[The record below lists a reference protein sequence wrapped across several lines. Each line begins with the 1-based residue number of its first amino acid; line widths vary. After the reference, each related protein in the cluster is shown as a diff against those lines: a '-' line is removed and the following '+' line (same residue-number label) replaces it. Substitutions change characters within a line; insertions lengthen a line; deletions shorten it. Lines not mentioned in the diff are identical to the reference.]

1 MRTLAAR
8 LAGAVCVLLIAGSV
22 DQSQALVLERGSEA
36 NWAKKRKASKVR
48 TQPGPIA
55 ALPKDPQTT
64 PQARKKTKRYRRRGR
79 TKKIKQV
86 AKEPE
91 FHTYQPEPLV
101 SIHDHDLKVLGGLA
115 ESSYSRWIFDT
126 LRSKSKPVLKT
137 QKADRK
143 AILDFYS
150 NRRFAPHW
158 ISSSGLTVP
167 AVRLMQ
173 VLGEANQ
180 HGFEAARYI
189 PIGLTRF
196 DKIPEE
202 LFDDP
207 AKVAKLEIAITI
219 AALRYAR
226 HASGG
231 QVDPNKIGRS
241 YDLSPPT
248 VGRTQALIQ
257 MTGTAR
263 PDRYLA
269 GLHPSHPTY
278 AALKAE
284 LVEDHRSQVTQIP
297 AGRSVSYGQ
306 TDQRVPLMRARLV
319 RLGFLKQAKARK
331 SSRSSQKPDYFDKKL
346 YRAVKTFQGS
356 KGLRRDGIVGR
367 KTLAALNGQKSND
380 LRALSKL
387 NMERMR
393 WLPRNFGRQ
402 HIIVNQAAYEA
413 RFVERGNTIHKM
425 RVIIG
430 KPHHPTPLFSDE
442 METVV
447 FNPYWN
453 VPRSIAGAEMI
464 PRLKRDP
471 GYLDRKGFQV
481 IDRRGRKVR
490 SRSVRW
496 WNYTGETM
504 PYDIRQP
511 PGRRNALGELKFLFP
526 NKHAV
531 YMHDTPSRQLFNAER
546 RAFSHGCVR
555 VQNPRKFA
563 EIILGWNARKVAS
576 LVATRTNR
584 RVSLSKKIPVH
595 LTYFTLWPNEAN
607 ALVEYADIYGRDKA
621 LAKALKTPA
630 PKPR

>member
-1 MRTLAAR
+1 MRALVAR
-8 LAGAVCVLLIAGSV
+8 LVMVLCVLFVSGLA
-22 DQSQALVLERGSEA
+22 DQPQALVLERGSEA
-36 NWAKKRKASKVR
+36 NWAKKRKVPKLR

-55 ALPKDPQTT
+55 ALPTDPQTAPT
-64 PQARKKTKRYRRRGR
+64 TQRRTKRYRRRGR
-79 TKKIKQV
+79 NSKIKPV

-91 FHTYQPEPLV
+91 FHVYRPAPLV
-101 SIHDHDLKVLGGLA
+101 SIHDSGLEGA
-115 ESSYSRWIFDT
+115 LADSSYSRWIFDT
-126 LRSKSKPVLKT
+126 LRQKSKPVLWT

-143 AILDFYS
+143 AILAWYAKR
-150 NRRFAPHW
+150 NFAPHW
-158 ISSSGLTVP
+158 ISSSGLTER
-167 AVRLMQ
+167 ASRLMRLLSEAERHGLEAEHYAPTGLAR
-173 VLGEANQ
+173 LGD
-180 HGFEAARYI
+180 I
-189 PIGLTRF
+189 S
-196 DKIPEE
+196 EE

-207 AKVAKLEIAITI
+207 VKVAKLEIAITI

-231 QVDPNKIGRS
+231 RVDPNKIGRS
-241 YDLSPPT
+241 YDLAPP
-248 VGRTQALIQ
+248 VIGRMEALLKL
-257 MTGTAR
+257 TGTAR
-263 PDRYLA
+263 PDRYLNT
-269 GLHPSHPTY
+269 LHPSHPAY
-278 AALKAE
+278 AALQAE
-284 LVEDHRSQVTQIP
+284 LVEDRELKIIQIP
-297 AGRSVSYGQ
+297 SGPSARYGEI
-306 TDQRVPLMRARLV
+306 DPRVPMIRARIV
-319 RLGFLKQAKARK
+319 QLGFLSAAKGRT
-331 SSRSSQKPDYFDKKL
+331 SSRSSHDPRYFDKKL
-346 YRAVKTFQGS
+346 SKAVKRFQAAM
-356 KGLRRDGIVGR
+356 GLRRDGIVGR
-367 KTLAALNGQKSND
+367 KTLAALNGQKRKD
-380 LRALSKL
+380 FRALAIL
-387 NMERMR
+387 NMERLR
-393 WLPRNFGRQ
+393 WLPRDFGRQ
-402 HIIVNQAAYEA
+402 HILVNQAAYEA
-413 RFVERGNTIHKM
+413 RFVERGNTVHKM

-430 KPHHPTPLFSDE
+430 KPHHPTPVFSDE

-563 EIILGWNARKVAS
+563 EIVLGWNARKVAS
-576 LVATRTNR
+576 LVATKTNR
-584 RVSLSKKIPVH
+584 RVPLRKKIPVH
-595 LTYFTLWPNEAN
+595 LTYFTLWPDEAN
-607 ALVEYADIYGRDKA
+607 VLVDYADVYGRDNA

-630 PKPR
+630 RKLR

>member
-1 MRTLAAR
+1 MRTLVAR
-8 LAGAVCVLLIAGSV
+8 LALVVCVLVIAGLI
-22 DQSQALVLERGSEA
+22 DQPQAMVLERGSAA
-36 NWAKKRKASKVR
+36 NWAKKRTVPKLR
-48 TQPGPIA
+48 TQPDPIA
-55 ALPKDPQTT
+55 ALPSDPQTIPET
-64 PQARKKTKRYRRRGR
+64 RKKQKRYRRNGR
-79 TKKIKQV
+79 TTRTKPVI
-86 AKEPE
+86 KEPE
-91 FHTYQPEPLV
+91 FHTYRPETLV
-101 SIHDHDLKVLGGLA
+101 SIHDRGLKGTLA
-115 ESSYSRWIFDT
+115 DSSYSRWIFDT
-126 LRSKSKPVLKT
+126 LRQRTSPPLQT

-143 AILDFYS
+143 AILAFYAK
-150 NRRFAPHW
+150 RGFAPHW
-158 ISSSGLTVP
+158 IESSGLTQP
-167 AVRLMQ
+167 ALRLMK
-173 VLGEANQ
+173 VLGEADL
-180 HGFEAARYI
+180 HGLEAAHYR
-189 PIGLTRF
+189 PAGLTRL
-196 DKIPEE
+196 DSTPNE
-202 LFDDP
+202 LFDNP
-207 AKVAKLEIAITI
+207 AQAAKLEIAITI
-219 AALRYAR
+219 AALKYAR

-231 QVDPNKIGRS
+231 QVNPNKIGRS
-241 YDLSPPT
+241 YDLAPPT
-248 VGRTQALIQ
+248 IERMQALSQI
-257 MTGTAR
+257 TGTNR
-263 PDRYLA
+263 PDSYLE
-269 GLHPSHPTY
+269 GLHPNHPAY
-278 AALKAE
+278 ATFKAE
-284 LVEDHRSQVTQIP
+284 LVEDRGSRLSPIP
-297 AGRSVSYGQ
+297 AGRSASLGQ
-306 TDQRVPLMRARLV
+306 TDPRVPLIRTHLV
-319 RLGFLKQAKARK
+319 QLGFLTETKGRQ
-331 SSRSSQKPDYFDKKL
+331 SSRASQSPDYFDKKL
-346 YRAVKTFQGS
+346 YDAVKAFQAS

-367 KTLAALNGQKSND
+367 KTLAALNGKRRKD
-380 LRALSKL
+380 FRALAKL

-393 WLPRNFGRQ
+393 WLPRDFGAQ

-413 RFVERGNTIHKM
+413 RFVERGKTIHKM

-584 RVSLSKKIPVH
+584 RVSLRKKIPVH
-595 LTYFTLWPNEAN
+595 LTYFTLWPNA
-607 ALVEYADIYGRDKA
+607 ASTLVEYADVYGRDKA
-621 LAKALKTPA
+621 LATALKASA
-630 PKPR
+630 PKGR

>member
-1 MRTLAAR
+1 MRNLLAS
-8 LAGAVCVLLIAGSV
+8 LAISVCILAMVGAVEH
-22 DQSQALVLERGSEA
+22 SQAMVLERGSEA
-36 NWAKKRKASKVR
+36 NWGKKRKVPQAR
-48 TQPGPIA
+48 PQPDPIA
-55 ALPKDPQTT
+55 ALPAT
-64 PQARKKTKRYRRRGR
+64 PETAPLTRQKRNRYRRRAR
-79 TKKIKQV
+79 TPKLPEV

-91 FHTYQPEPLV
+91 FHTYKADPQVSVHDRDLV
-101 SIHDHDLKVLGGLA
+101 GELA
-115 ESSYSRWIFDT
+115 DNSYARWVFDT
-126 LRSKSKPVLKT
+126 LRLRSKPVLWT
-137 QKADRK
+137 EKADRD
-143 AILDFYS
+143 AILAFYTK
-150 NRRFAPHW
+150 RKFLPHW
-158 ISSSGLTVP
+158 IDSSGLTDP
-167 AVRLMQ
+167 ALR
-173 VLGEANQ
+173 VLKVLSEADR
-180 HGFEAARYI
+180 HGLDVSRYR
-189 PIGLTRF
+189 PAGLIRF
-196 DKIPEE
+196 DRISDEF
-202 LFDDP
+202 LDDP
-207 AKVAKLEIAITI
+207 SKTAKLEVAITI
-219 AALRYAR
+219 AALKYAR

-241 YDLSPPT
+241 YDLAPPVVERAT
-248 VGRTQALIQ
+248 ALNQLVGTDQPGRFLN
-257 MTGTAR
+257 
-263 PDRYLA
+263 D
-269 GLHPSHPTY
+269 LHPTHPTY
-278 AALKAE
+278 GALLAE
-284 LVEDHRSQVTQIP
+284 LSEDQGPELSQIP
-297 AGRSVSYGQ
+297 AGRSLSYRQ
-306 TDQRVPLMRARLV
+306 TDQRVPMIRARMV
-319 RLGFLKQAKARK
+319 RLGFLAQDKGRK
-331 SSRSSQKPDYFDKKL
+331 SSRASHSPDYFDQKL
-346 YRAVKTFQGS
+346 SNAVKKFQAS

-367 KTLAALNGQKSND
+367 KTLAALNGQKREN
-380 LRALSKL
+380 LNALAKL

-393 WLPRNFGRQ
+393 WLPRNLGRQ

-413 RFVERGNTIHKM
+413 RFVERGKTIHRM

-430 KPHHPTPLFSDE
+430 KPLHPTPLFSDE

-464 PRLKRDP
+464 PRLQRDP

-531 YMHDTPSRQLFNAER
+531 YMHDTPSRQLFNSAQ

-584 RVSLSKKIPVH
+584 KVSLSKKIPVH
-595 LTYFTLWPNEAN
+595 LTYFTLWPDAGS
-607 ALVEYADIYGRDKA
+607 ALVQYADVYGRDAA
-621 LAKALKTPA
+621 LAKALKAPA
-630 PKPR
+630 RKIR